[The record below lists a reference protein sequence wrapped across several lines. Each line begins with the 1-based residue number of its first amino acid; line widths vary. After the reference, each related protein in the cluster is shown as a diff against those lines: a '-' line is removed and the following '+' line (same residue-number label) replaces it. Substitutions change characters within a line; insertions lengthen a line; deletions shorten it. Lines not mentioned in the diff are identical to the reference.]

1 MDENRPSIYLSQ
13 YESNFDSLLFDTPQ
27 PPSQLEST
35 AKKLEEDSLEGSFKI
50 PGDDDIILDS
60 KKVTK

>member
-1 MDENRPSIYLSQ
+1 M
-13 YESNFDSLLFDTPQ
+13 PQ

-35 AKKLEEDSLEGSFKI
+35 AKKLEEDSVEGSFKM